1 MALCSHGGPRQ
12 AFPRPTSQLGLSFS
26 LSLVIWVDID
36 APIVQTTSSRSGP
49 EPTPEQISTLAD
61 MGFSRPQARKALRQ
75 TVCGLIAVSFVL
87 SLTNS
92 LTNSLFRLMEI
103 RKTCRT
109 EIQSVP
115 SNGSSRTRM
124 IQARKTKVETQETP
138 QAQRLRRSPDLPR
151 CLRATALGRSSRT
164 RAHPS
169 IRATT
174 SRTFARRK
182 MVVIPGYSSTTK
194 RSSGQTQRAS
204 VRSSP

>member
-1 MALCSHGGPRQ
+1 MEWLFAHMEDPGKLFRVPL
-12 AFPRPTSQLGLSFS
+12 TSQLGLSFS
-26 LSLVIWVDID
+26 LSLVVWVDID

-92 LTNSLFRLMEI
+92 LFRLMEI

-109 EIQSVP
+109 EIQRVP
-115 SNGSSRTRM
+115 SNGSSHTRM

-138 QAQRLRRSPDLPR
+138 QAKRLRRSRDLPR

-174 SRTFARRK
+174 RWW
-182 MVVIPGYSSTTK
+182 
-194 RSSGQTQRAS
+194 
-204 VRSSP
+204 